1 MQNIEKG
8 ITVNKMIKI
17 YNVYEHDDQYMT
29 SDKFEIEA
37 KDLDHAIKQYMNLYG
52 EIAKFF
58 EVYPNDALESVLI
71 YKGSEF
77 FNNETNEIADPN
89 CDYMNDG
96 NHYEI
101 SNFATIERK
110 ENYD

>member
-1 MQNIEKG
+1 M
-8 ITVNKMIKI
+8 NKIKKEI
-17 YNVYEHDDQYMT
+17 NLKTYNVYEHDDQYMT

-37 KDLDHAIKQYMNLYG
+37 KDLNHAIEHYLSLYG
-52 EIAKFF
+52 ENSKFF
-58 EVYPNDALESVLI
+58 EVYENDALTESVLI

-77 FNNETNEIADPN
+77 FNNESGELADPN

-101 SNFATIERK
+101 SSFATIEVK
-110 ENYD
+110 EN